1 MPIDEN
7 TAKVITEPLP
17 DEQPTLAAAAEV
29 RNVAAQN
36 QPAQPAR
43 QVPTPEQQL
52 DFFLGSIANHNLRGM
67 VAITTQFPPEVA
79 LPAIARNYAMV
90 LSHMT
95 SAGDLGAIL
104 RVRGAMKKAFEE
116 GIGKFPIQP
125 APPPPPT
132 GGSQIRSALLNGGM
146 KTE

>member
-1 MPIDEN
+1 MAAELDFLKK
-7 TAKVITEPLP
+7 T
-17 DEQPTLAAAAEV
+17 DDAAAEKSAV
-29 RNVAAQN
+29 EKNEN
-36 QPAQPAR
+36 QRAKESPAQPQPTR

-52 DFFLGSIANHNLRGM
+52 DFFLGTIANHNIRGM
-67 VAITTQFPPEVA
+67 VAITTQFPPEMA
-79 LPAIARNYAMV
+79 LAAIARNYAMV

-125 APPPPPT
+125 APPPAPT
-132 GGSQIRSALLNGGM
+132 GGAQIRSALLNGGA

>member
-1 MPIDEN
+1 MSSAEKPDMPYD
-7 TAKVITEPLP
+7 P
-17 DEQPTLAAAAEV
+17 
-29 RNVAAQN
+29 AAQAIMQGKPAN
-36 QPAQPAR
+36 DQPAKEQPAQPQPTR

-52 DFFLGSIANHNLRGM
+52 DFFLGTIANHNIRGM
-67 VAITTQFPPEVA
+67 VAITTQFPPEMA
-79 LPAIARNYAMV
+79 LAAIARNYAMV

-125 APPPPPT
+125 APPPAPT
-132 GGSQIRSALLNGGM
+132 GGAQIRSALLNGGA